1 MEKRELL
8 YEGKA
13 KQVYATD
20 DENLIVMHY
29 KDDATAGNGAKHAVF
44 SKKGEL
50 NNKIT
55 TIIYDKLIKAGI
67 PTHYI
72 KTLNDTDQLCQ
83 KVQIFPLEVIVRDYI
98 AGSMAKRLGIE
109 EGVKAKTTIFE
120 ICYKNDTLGDP
131 LINDYHAV
139 QVGAATFEELKEI
152 YALTAK
158 VNEVLTQLF
167 LSIGV
172 KLIDFKVYAI
182 GGKSGTSEKLEG
194 SYDENDE
201 QYVASYSCFAPAN
214 DPEIVLADEISPDCC
229 RLWDLKTND
238 HLDKDRFRRDLG
250 DVMGAYEEIYA
261 RLQKLN

>member
-20 DENLIVMHY
+20 DENIIVMHY
-29 KDDATAGNGAKHAVF
+29 KDDATAGNGAKHAQF
-44 SKKGEL
+44 AKKGEL

-55 TIIYDKLIKAGI
+55 TIIYNRLIKAGI

-109 EGVKAKTTIFE
+109 EGTKPVTTIFE
-120 ICYKNDTLGDP
+120 ICYKNDALGDP

-139 QVGAATFEELKEI
+139 AVGAATFEELKEI
-152 YALTAK
+152 YSLTAK
-158 VNEVLTQLF
+158 VNEELTQLF

-172 KLIDFKVYAI
+172 KLIDFKVEF
-182 GGKSGTSEKLEG
+182 GKTSDGK
-194 SYDENDE
+194 
-201 QYVASYSCFAPAN
+201 
-214 DPEIVLADEISPDCC
+214 IVLADEISPDCC
-229 RLWDLKTND
+229 RLWDAKTND

-261 RLQKLN
+261 RLKKLN

>member
-72 KTLNDTDQLCQ
+72 KPLNDTDQLCQ

-109 EGVKAKTTIFE
+109 EGTKAKTTIFE
-120 ICYKNDTLGDP
+120 ICYKNDALGDP

-172 KLIDFKVYAI
+172 KLIDFKVEF
-182 GGKSGTSEKLEG
+182 GKNSKG
-194 SYDENDE
+194 
-201 QYVASYSCFAPAN
+201 
-214 DPEIVLADEISPDCC
+214 EIVLADEISPDCC

-261 RLQKLN
+261 RLKKLN